1 MSKQTD
7 FNCCDLCHNLK
18 IGDLVTIGL
27 GTTTV
32 IVGSVI
38 NRVCSNDCEHLI
50 ISAESLTVN
59 GLTFAYGENGIP
71 HGLCKAKKFIYV
83 TTAGGPIFYNFG
95 FEYVKTLAT
104 CFYGVSDVQLIKA
117 EGLDVFGANVPKIME
132 DAKNSIKV

>member
-50 ISAESLTVN
+50 ISAESLSVN
-59 GLTFAYGENGIP
+59 GCRDINMIIKSLSS
-71 HGLCKAKKFIYV
+71 
-83 TTAGGPIFYNFG
+83 
-95 FEYVKTLAT
+95 LA
-104 CFYGVSDVQLIKA
+104 
-117 EGLDVFGANVPKIME
+117 
-132 DAKNSIKV
+132 

>member
-7 FNCCDLCHNLK
+7 FNCCNLCHNLK

-50 ISAESLTVN
+50 ISAESLSVN
-59 GLTFAYGENGIP
+59 GLTLYSPSDPEEAFP
-71 HGLCKAKKFIYV
+71 V
-83 TTAGGPIFYNFG
+83 TICCRDINMII
-95 FEYVKTLAT
+95 KSLSSLA
-104 CFYGVSDVQLIKA
+104 
-117 EGLDVFGANVPKIME
+117 
-132 DAKNSIKV
+132 